1 MKRTYQVFI
10 LIMVMLGVLASGC
23 FGERT
28 AYVQAPDEVVQDSAY
43 DLKGEGAYPREE
55 YDNEYPSE
63 PGSTVDSHTGE
74 TESAEFRKIITTSDL
89 TIEVDDATSA
99 VEAISKL
106 AQEAGGFVSGSS
118 VYDNYYNENTRKS
131 GYITIRVPQ
140 SGFTSV
146 LEKIELLGSVTS
158 KSTSGRDVTEEYID
172 LSARLA
178 NLERQ
183 EVRLLEILNMTAT
196 VEEVLSVEKELER
209 VRGEI
214 ESLTGRLNY
223 LNDRVDFSTI
233 NVHVAEPRPITHA
246 WGLRDA
252 LSDSVQGFI
261 STVNAMI
268 VLIGYILPILI
279 FLTVVGGITIF
290 IKKRVYR

>member
-23 FGERT
+23 FGEGPVEYKQT
-28 AYVQAPDEVVQDSAY
+28 QEAAIQDE
-43 DLKGEGAYPREE
+43 YPREE
-55 YDNEYPSE
+55 SDNGYPSFT
-63 PGSTVDSHTGE
+63 PSPVDSHTGE
-74 TESAEFRKIITTSDL
+74 TQSTESRKIITTSDL
-89 TIEVDDATSA
+89 TVEVDDAVA
-99 VEAISKL
+99 VVEAISKL
-106 AQEAGGFVSGSS
+106 AQEAGGFVSSSS
-118 VYDNYYNENTRKS
+118 VYDSYYDGDTRKN
-131 GYITIRVPQ
+131 GYVTIRVPQ
-140 SGFTSV
+140 AGFTSV
-146 LEKIELLGSVTS
+146 LEEIESMGRVTS

-223 LNDRVDFSTI
+223 LNDRVEFSTI
-233 NVHVAEPRPITHA
+233 NVHVVEPRPIAHA

-268 VLIGYILPILI
+268 VFIGYILPVLI